1 MMSRVCTLWLYFTG
15 LLGSIKAP
23 VVAIKIQI
31 FMDIFE
37 GIGILILWVAL
48 YWREDFVFIEF
59 VLSRIL

>member
-1 MMSRVCTLWLYFTG
+1 MSCACTSWLHFTG

-37 GIGILILWVAL
+37 GIGILILWDTF
-48 YWREDFVFIEF
+48 YSREDLVFLEF
-59 VLSRIL
+59 V

>member
-1 MMSRVCTLWLYFTG
+1 M
-15 LLGSIKAP
+15 KAP

-37 GIGILILWVAL
+37 GIGILILWDTF
-48 YWREDFVFIEF
+48 YSREDFVFLEF